1 MFKEVLF
8 LMRDE
13 LLFNK
18 YSWFSVEQNQI
29 TQLKDEVA
37 NFHADRLL
45 NTSVDDLCQYFIDK
59 YRIDVPIL
67 KFNEIV
73 ADQRET
79 KVDVSNDYRYFG
91 DRSGQPVRVDGS
103 TAEITVP
110 FQGDREVFNVQPT
123 TYSLNPPRAD
133 ITDGALIL
141 RFTGVNQTPVEVKG
155 KIEKTLKDIETNLKN
170 LRGTATRL
178 NSSIGQTA
186 RDVINSRREK
196 LLANQNLVSSL
207 GYQLKQSV
215 DTPKTYSAPNVRRK
229 LRPTAPT
236 ASKAPYTPE
245 PELMMEDY
253 EHILNV
259 IHNMALVM
267 ERSPSAFKRM
277 DEEALRTHFLV
288 QLNGHYEGEASGETF
303 NYEGKTDIL
312 IRSGGK
318 NIFIGE
324 CKFWGGPKLLNDTI
338 DQLLG
343 YSAWRDTKVAVL
355 VFNRNKDL
363 SKVIES
369 AKKVTLEHPN
379 CKRFIDQKSDTHFRY
394 IFAHRDDDN
403 REMTLSLKIFD
414 VPH

>member
-1 MFKEVLF
+1 
-8 LMRDE
+8 MRDE

-103 TAEITVP
+103 TVEITVP

-196 LLANQNLVSSL
+196 LLAHQNLVSSL

>member
-1 MFKEVLF
+1 
-8 LMRDE
+8 
-13 LLFNK
+13 
-18 YSWFSVEQNQI
+18 
-29 TQLKDEVA
+29 
-37 NFHADRLL
+37 
-45 NTSVDDLCQYFIDK
+45 
-59 YRIDVPIL
+59 
-67 KFNEIV
+67 
-73 ADQRET
+73 
-79 KVDVSNDYRYFG
+79 
-91 DRSGQPVRVDGS
+91 
-103 TAEITVP
+103 
-110 FQGDREVFNVQPT
+110 
-123 TYSLNPPRAD
+123 
-133 ITDGALIL
+133 
-141 RFTGVNQTPVEVKG
+141 
-155 KIEKTLKDIETNLKN
+155 
-170 LRGTATRL
+170 
-178 NSSIGQTA
+178 
-186 RDVINSRREK
+186 
-196 LLANQNLVSSL
+196 
-207 GYQLKQSV
+207 
-215 DTPKTYSAPNVRRK
+215 
-229 LRPTAPT
+229 
-236 ASKAPYTPE
+236 
-245 PELMMEDY
+245 
-253 EHILNV
+253 
-259 IHNMALVM
+259 M

>member
-103 TAEITVP
+103 TVEITVP

>member
-103 TAEITVP
+103 TVEITVP

-155 KIEKTLKDIETNLKN
+155 KIEKTLKDI
-170 LRGTATRL
+170 
-178 NSSIGQTA
+178 
-186 RDVINSRREK
+186 
-196 LLANQNLVSSL
+196 
-207 GYQLKQSV
+207 
-215 DTPKTYSAPNVRRK
+215 
-229 LRPTAPT
+229 
-236 ASKAPYTPE
+236 
-245 PELMMEDY
+245 
-253 EHILNV
+253 
-259 IHNMALVM
+259 
-267 ERSPSAFKRM
+267 
-277 DEEALRTHFLV
+277 
-288 QLNGHYEGEASGETF
+288 
-303 NYEGKTDIL
+303 
-312 IRSGGK
+312 
-318 NIFIGE
+318 
-324 CKFWGGPKLLNDTI
+324 
-338 DQLLG
+338 
-343 YSAWRDTKVAVL
+343 
-355 VFNRNKDL
+355 
-363 SKVIES
+363 
-369 AKKVTLEHPN
+369 
-379 CKRFIDQKSDTHFRY
+379 
-394 IFAHRDDDN
+394 
-403 REMTLSLKIFD
+403 
-414 VPH
+414 

>member
-1 MFKEVLF
+1 
-8 LMRDE
+8 MRDE

>member
-1 MFKEVLF
+1 
-8 LMRDE
+8 MRDE

-103 TAEITVP
+103 TVEITVP